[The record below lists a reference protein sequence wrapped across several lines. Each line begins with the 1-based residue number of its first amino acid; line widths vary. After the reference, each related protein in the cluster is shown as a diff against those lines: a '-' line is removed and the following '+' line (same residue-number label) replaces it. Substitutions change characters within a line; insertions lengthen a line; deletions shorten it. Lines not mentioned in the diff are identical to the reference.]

1 MQAGTALT
9 DYSRGQEHF
18 VSEATK
24 ASKGL
29 HCELGRRGLIWSTL
43 YSGAASASDWFH
55 PAKEHFKK
63 SFLQVNKS
71 VAR

>member
-1 MQAGTALT
+1 MQAGAALT
-9 DYSRGQEHF
+9 DYSRVQEHF

-43 YSGAASASDWFH
+43 YSGAASASD
-55 PAKEHFKK
+55 
-63 SFLQVNKS
+63 
-71 VAR
+71 